1 MNERI
6 KRLREQ
12 SLKTHPSLSAERAIL
27 MTEFYQSAAA
37 DQVSIPEA
45 RALAFQYLME
55 RKTIW
60 IGKDELIVGERGP
73 SPKAA
78 PTYPEICIHTPED
91 LDIINSREKISFR
104 VDEKTKNI
112 YADTII
118 PFWQGRSIRD
128 KIMKE
133 MSPEWKE
140 AFSAG
145 VFTEFMEQRAPGHT
159 VLDDKIYRK
168 GMLDFK
174 NEINARIT
182 ALDFYNDPEALSKK
196 EELTAMS
203 FAADA
208 LITFAKRH
216 AEKAQLRATQGGSC
230 ASDQSH

>member
-12 SLKTHPSLSAERAIL
+12 SLNTHPTLSPERAVL
-27 MTEFYQSAAA
+27 MTEFYQSPAAS
-37 DQVSIPEA
+37 QVSIPEA
-45 RALAFQYLME
+45 RALAFKHLME

-60 IGKDELIVGERGP
+60 IGEDELIVGERGP

-78 PTYPEICIHTPED
+78 PTYPEICIHNPED
-91 LDIINSREKISFR
+91 LDIVNSREKISFS

-112 YADTII
+112 YAKNII

-133 MSPEWKE
+133 MVPEWQD
-140 AFSAG
+140 AFTAG

-159 VLDDKIYRK
+159 VLDDKIYHK

-174 NEINARIT
+174 NEINTRIE
-182 ALDFYNDPEALSKK
+182 ALDFYNDPKK
-196 EELTAMS
+196 
-203 FAADA
+203 
-208 LITFAKRH
+208 KN
-216 AEKAQLRATQGGSC
+216 
-230 ASDQSH
+230 